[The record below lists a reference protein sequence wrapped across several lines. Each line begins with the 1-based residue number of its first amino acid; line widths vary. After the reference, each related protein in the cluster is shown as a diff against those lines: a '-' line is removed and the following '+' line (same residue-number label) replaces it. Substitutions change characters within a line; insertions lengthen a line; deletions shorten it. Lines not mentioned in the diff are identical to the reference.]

1 MILLFNFGALVIAV
15 IIQYPNIY
23 CLFICRAFQGYF
35 VGNFMALVPVYINE
49 LSPK

>member
-1 MILLFNFGALVIAV
+1 MIEGV
-15 IIQYPNIY
+15 IQYPNLY
-23 CLFICRAFQGYF
+23 CLFVCRAFQGYF